1 MSNAVKET
9 GGNDKCVIVVD
20 ENLPLGII
28 ANTAAVLGITL
39 GRSRPEIV
47 GEDVTDAS
55 RHSHTGV
62 VMLPVPILKSD
73 GEKLRALRRR
83 LYEDEF
89 KDLLVVDFS
98 NVAQS
103 CKTYDEY
110 RGKVAEAPEEGHDYF
125 GVALLGDKKTVNRLT
140 GSMPLLR

>member
-1 MSNAVKET
+1 MKEIEK
-9 GGNDKCVIVVD
+9 NSKCVIVVD

-28 ANTAAVLGITL
+28 ANTTAVLGITL
-39 GRSRPEIV
+39 GQRRPEIV

-55 RHSHTGV
+55 AREHAGV
-62 VMLPVPILKSD
+62 VMVPVPILGGD
-73 GEKLRALRRR
+73 GEKLRDLRRR

-89 KDLLVVDFS
+89 DDLIVVDFS

-110 RGKVAEAPEEGHDYF
+110 KDKVAAAPEGGHDYF
-125 GVALLGDKKTVNRLT
+125 GIALLGDKKTVNRLT